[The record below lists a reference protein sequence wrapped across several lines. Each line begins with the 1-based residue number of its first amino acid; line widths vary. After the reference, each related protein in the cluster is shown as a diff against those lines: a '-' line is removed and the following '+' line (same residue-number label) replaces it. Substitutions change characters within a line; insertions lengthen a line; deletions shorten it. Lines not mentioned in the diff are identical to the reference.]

1 MGGLEPPT
9 SRIRTGYSTKLSY
22 TQAAWWYGWED
33 SNPRQP
39 RPKRGALAKL
49 SYTRMSRDVRTRPV
63 ARPSALRSEAS
74 RSCWLRRRDSNPNYA
89 GNNRASYRLNDTEL
103 ARRRGFEPREAGFGD
118 RPVHQ
123 AHSARTDH
131 YIPPYPC
138 SYIPSAGGGGR
149 SRTAVR
155 RASHV
160 GRYPPSNPSAP
171 PCSTVRRSPAARNES
186 AAPLSPYPYL
196 EFQNLVLRAP
206 GLRRTVGMGGV
217 WAGPLPRKCLTWP
230 VLLWYPPSR

>member
-49 SYTRMSRDVRTRPV
+49 SYTRMSRNVRARPV
-63 ARPSALRSEAS
+63 ARSSALRSEAS
-74 RSCWLRRRDSNPNYA
+74 RSCWLRYRESNPNFA
-89 GNNRASYRLNDTEL
+89 VNSRASYRLDHTEL

-149 SRTAVR
+149 
-155 RASHV
+155 
-160 GRYPPSNPSAP
+160 
-171 PCSTVRRSPAARNES
+171 
-186 AAPLSPYPYL
+186 LYPYL
-196 EFQNLVLRAP
+196 SNISCAHATASVVLIPDGCGFVHSSKFSERLSSFTP
-206 GLRRTVGMGGV
+206 FR
-217 WAGPLPRKCLTWP
+217 
-230 VLLWYPPSR
+230 